1 MLPPSYGNAQ
11 NLYHLHEGQT
21 ALPELSLLGDSTASH
36 PLRHRE
42 AKKPVPT
49 QSQVKLNHSHICGC
63 QGLQLGAKCRAQGFA
78 CSDL

>member
-21 ALPELSLLGDSTASH
+21 TLPELSLLGDSIASH
-36 PLRHRE
+36 PLSHRDM
-42 AKKPVPT
+42 KKSVPT
-49 QSQVKLNHSHICGC
+49 QSQVKLNHSLCGC
-63 QGLQLGAKCRAQGFA
+63 HGLQLCAKCGAQGFA